1 MNEKRNCMI
10 SRTSALPLIFI
21 SVFFHFALGSLEFH
35 FIDQSKSYSE
45 AKTYCR
51 QRYTDLATVESLADM
66 NTLLDLFLTTGDT
79 AWIGLEIGNQFNWHW
94 SRADENTDYFNWEKE
109 ETQTLNS
116 EKCAAMSQNGSWL
129 VSDCGDEK
137 SFICHA
143 NSDASSNMFIAEA
156 KSWRQAQSDCRSLS
170 SDLVSIHSAE
180 ENAADSLLSRSQ
192 TVWIGLFGDPWKWS
206 SGSNSS
212 FRLWKPN
219 QPNYVNSQQ
228 CVVTE
233 LKDGGKWNNRNCNA
247 KFSFICQKELGSTPA
262 STRPQT
268 TQSKSTSQQLPTN
281 LTTPQQ
287 NSPQFATK
295 TFYYEK
301 SSTVHLDITNVTGST
316 PQHSV
321 TASPTGM
328 GTLSQATMQS
338 NTVTSQMNS
347 SFMNSEKLIL
357 IKRNLTWIEALAY
370 CQKHHVDLVLI
381 DSKDTQDKVAAKVK
395 NATSQ
400 YVWLG
405 LCYSCTFKFWFWIG
419 TTPSCYQ
426 NWMPGQGPEMV
437 YECGTRGA
445 VEATGRQQWTG
456 LAETEEMNFI
466 CSENGG

>member
-1 MNEKRNCMI
+1 I
-10 SRTSALPLIFI
+10 ST
-21 SVFFHFALGSLEFH
+21 VFAMFHFP
-35 FIDQSKSYSE
+35 
-45 AKTYCR
+45 
-51 QRYTDLATVESLADM
+51 
-66 NTLLDLFLTTGDT
+66 
-79 AWIGLEIGNQFNWHW
+79 
-94 SRADENTDYFNWEKE
+94 
-109 ETQTLNS
+109 
-116 EKCAAMSQNGSWL
+116 
-129 VSDCGDEK
+129 
-137 SFICHA
+137 A
-143 NSDASSNMFIAEA
+143 NSNASSNMFIAEA
-156 KSWRQAQSDCRSLS
+156 KSWRQAQSHCRSLS

-233 LKDGGKWNNRNCNA
+233 LKDGGKWNNRNCNFCFFFL
-247 KFSFICQKELGSTPA
+247 K
-262 STRPQT
+262 
-268 TQSKSTSQQLPTN
+268 
-281 LTTPQQ
+281 
-287 NSPQFATK
+287 
-295 TFYYEK
+295 
-301 SSTVHLDITNVTGST
+301 
-316 PQHSV
+316 
-321 TASPTGM
+321 
-328 GTLSQATMQS
+328 
-338 NTVTSQMNS
+338 
-347 SFMNSEKLIL
+347 EKLIL
-357 IKRNLTWIEALAY
+357 IKKNLTWIEALTY

-445 VEATGRQQWTG
+445 VEATGRHWN
-456 LAETEEMNFI
+456 LKKKKFF
-466 CSENGG
+466 